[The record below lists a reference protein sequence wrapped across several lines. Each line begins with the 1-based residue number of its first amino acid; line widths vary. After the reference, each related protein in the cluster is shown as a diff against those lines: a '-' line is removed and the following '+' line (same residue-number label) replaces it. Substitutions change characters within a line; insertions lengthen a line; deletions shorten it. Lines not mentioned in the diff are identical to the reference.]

1 LKEKHCVVDEDT
13 VLSRSEENNFR
24 CPCRDSLSRRRETNC
39 YGKSWEIIR
48 RRNTKNLYGES
59 RSRYTNCLET
69 FLNTIHAVTYTVV
82 MIVVYDGKGGDLQGR
97 CCPMSPEKEFSEKK
111 IRKLIHNDR
120 FLVLKSNGLVNQ
132 EQQGAIRGFL
142 ELAEPPANRPLGYPE
157 GNPGDIIAEKPASG
171 IIYSDRRLQHQ

>member
-1 LKEKHCVVDEDT
+1 
-13 VLSRSEENNFR
+13 
-24 CPCRDSLSRRRETNC
+24 
-39 YGKSWEIIR
+39 
-48 RRNTKNLYGES
+48 
-59 RSRYTNCLET
+59 
-69 FLNTIHAVTYTVV
+69 